1 MTRLQ
6 RILPTAVGVLAA
18 YELVLGLWMV
28 VAPRSFYDQVA
39 AFGGYPPHFIRDVST
54 WQLALGVTL
63 AAAVTRPN
71 WRAPLLAFA
80 ALQTGLHAINH
91 WVDVNDASSLGMGLF
106 DAISLTVLFLLIAG
120 LWRAAATDTPDR
132 EAVPR

>member
-1 MTRLQ
+1 MTRVQ

-28 VAPRSFYDQVA
+28 VSPRSFYDQVA
-39 AFGGYPPHFIRDVST
+39 AFGGYPPHFIRDVSS
-54 WQLALGVTL
+54 WQVALGVTL
-63 AAAVTRPN
+63 AVAYGRPS
-71 WRAPLLAFA
+71 WRVPLLAFA

-106 DAISLTVLFLLIAG
+106 DAISLTALFAVIAA
-120 LWRAAATDTPDR
+120 LWRAAAIPTIKEPTP
-132 EAVPR
+132 

>member
-6 RILPTAVGVLAA
+6 RILPLAVGVLAA
-18 YELVLGLWMV
+18 YELLLGLWMV
-28 VAPRSFYDQVA
+28 VSPHSFYDQVA

-63 AAAVTRPN
+63 AVAYGRPS
-71 WRAPLLAFA
+71 WRAPLLGFA

-91 WVDVNDASSLGMGLF
+91 WVDVDDASSLGLGLF
-106 DAISLTVLFLLIAG
+106 DAISLTVLFVVIVA
-120 LWRAAATDTPDR
+120 LWRAAATLPTKELTR
-132 EAVPR
+132 